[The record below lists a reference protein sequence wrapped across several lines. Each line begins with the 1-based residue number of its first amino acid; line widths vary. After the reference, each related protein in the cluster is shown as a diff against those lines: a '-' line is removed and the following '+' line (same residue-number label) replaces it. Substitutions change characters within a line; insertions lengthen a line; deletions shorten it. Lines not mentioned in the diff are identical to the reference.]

1 MKYIAQIIS
10 ENGNVWEF
18 EGYVKDF
25 SLWTLKGKSR
35 PLMMSEDEAMEVLHN
50 SDQYNDGD
58 KPHIQIV
65 SE

>member
-18 EGYVKDF
+18 EGYVQDF

-58 KPHIQIV
+58 KPQIQIV